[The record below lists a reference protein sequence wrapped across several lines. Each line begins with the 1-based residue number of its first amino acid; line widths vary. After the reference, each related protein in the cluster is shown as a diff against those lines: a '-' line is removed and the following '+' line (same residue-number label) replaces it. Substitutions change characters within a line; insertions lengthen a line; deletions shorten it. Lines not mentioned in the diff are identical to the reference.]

1 MVRQSFNHPSIY
13 VWGIHNEVYHPHGY
27 TAALTQS
34 IHDLCKLEDP
44 DRYTVSVNGYGNAD
58 HPVNQN
64 ADIQGMNRYFGW
76 YERKIQDIKPWI
88 EKMEKEYPWQRLM
101 LTEYGADANI
111 AHQTEILGDAL
122 NWTSPFYPETF
133 QTKTHEYQWSIIARH
148 PYIVASY
155 LWNMFDFAVPTSKR
169 GSVDARNMKGM
180 MTFDRKIKKDSYF
193 WYKANWSEEPVLAA
207 LLAFLG
213 ALFLFPDDFAARDLD
228 VWLVPAGQ
236 LVLAFVLPFTA
247 LLCGYIREK
256 KQGRAPPSS

>member
-1 MVRQSFNHPSIY
+1 M
-13 VWGIHNEVYHPHGY
+13 
-27 TAALTQS
+27 
-34 IHDLCKLEDP
+34 
-44 DRYTVSVNGYGNAD
+44 DRENG
-58 HPVNQN
+58 
-64 ADIQGMNRYFGW
+64 
-76 YERKIQDIKPWI
+76 
-88 EKMEKEYPWQRLM
+88 KEYPWQRLM

-193 WYKANWSEEPVLAA
+193 WYKANWSEEPVLYLTQRRNA
-207 LLAFLG
+207 L
-213 ALFLFPDDFAARDLD
+213 
-228 VWLVPAGQ
+228 
-236 LVLAFVLPFTA
+236 
-247 LLCGYIREK
+247 REK
-256 KQGRAPPSS
+256 KKPPLPYILISVLQRYISMDKNYPVSGKAILMYIIYLTRYC